1 MLQIIKNIYATLM
14 KETILYV
21 GIDPSINSTGITI
34 ARYENNVEVEIKFYI
49 IKNGKLTKRESA
61 ANDSID
67 NFEYIIYNKID
78 LTQFKDDNH
87 VFEYYKTKNM
97 VEVVNTI
104 YDLILNE
111 VKKYTSVVNVVI
123 EGISYGSSIRTK
135 SIFDL
140 AGLNYMIRYKLITSD
155 IQHLNLSIATPSN
168 IKKYATGKGNA
179 NKESI
184 MTIFKYIFPEM
195 QNIPK
200 LDDIADSYF
209 MAMFSR
215 DIECKNTEK

>member
-1 MLQIIKNIYATLM
+1 MLQINKNIYVTCM
-14 KETILYV
+14 KNTILYV

-111 VKKYTSVVNVVI
+111 VKKYASAVNVVI

-135 SIFDL
+135 SVFDL
-140 AGLNYMIRYKLITSD
+140 AGLNYMIRYKLITGD

>member
-1 MLQIIKNIYATLM
+1 MKN
-14 KETILYV
+14 TILYV

-34 ARYENNVEVEIKFYI
+34 ARYENDVEVEIKFYI

-111 VKKYTSVVNVVI
+111 VKKYSAIVNVVI

-140 AGLNYMIRYKLITSD
+140 AGLNYMIRYKLITGD
-155 IQHLNLSIATPSN
+155 IQHLNISIATPSN

>member
-1 MLQIIKNIYATLM
+1 MKN
-14 KETILYV
+14 TILYV

-111 VKKYTSVVNVVI
+111 VKKYSAIVNVVI

-140 AGLNYMIRYKLITSD
+140 AGLNYMIRYKLITGD

-209 MAMFSR
+209 MAYFALEL
-215 DIECKNTEK
+215 DKKNGTIYK

>member
-1 MLQIIKNIYATLM
+1 MKN
-14 KETILYV
+14 TILYV

-111 VKKYTSVVNVVI
+111 VKKYTSTVNVVI
-123 EGISYGSSIRTK
+123 EGISYGSSVRTK
-135 SIFDL
+135 SVFDL

-215 DIECKNTEK
+215 DIELDKKNGTIYK

>member
-1 MLQIIKNIYATLM
+1 M
-14 KETILYV
+14 KKTILYV

-34 ARYENNVEVEIKFYI
+34 AIYENDVEVEIKFYI
-49 IKNGKLTKRESA
+49 IKNGKLTKKESF
-61 ANDSID
+61 ANDSIN
-67 NFEYIIYNKID
+67 NFEYVIYDKID
-78 LTQFKDDNH
+78 LKQFKDDNH

-111 VKKYTSVVNVVI
+111 AKKYSAIVNVVI

-155 IQHLNLSIATPSN
+155 MKHLNISIATPSN

-195 QNIPK
+195 ENIPK

-215 DIECKNTEK
+215 DIECKNAEK

>member
-1 MLQIIKNIYATLM
+1 M

-34 ARYENNVEVEIKFYI
+34 ARYENNVEAEIKFYI

-61 ANDSID
+61 ANDAID

-135 SIFDL
+135 SVFDL
-140 AGLNYMIRYKLITSD
+140 AGLNYMIRYKLITGD

>member
-1 MLQIIKNIYATLM
+1 MKNA
-14 KETILYV
+14 ILYV

-111 VKKYTSVVNVVI
+111 VKKYSAIVNVVI

-140 AGLNYMIRYKLITSD
+140 AGLNYMIRYKLITGD

-209 MAMFSR
+209 MAYFALEL
-215 DIECKNTEK
+215 DKKNGTNK

>member
-1 MLQIIKNIYATLM
+1 MKN
-14 KETILYV
+14 TILYV

-111 VKKYTSVVNVVI
+111 VKKYASAVNVVI

-135 SIFDL
+135 SAFDL
-140 AGLNYMIRYKLITSD
+140 AGLNYMIRYKLITGD

>member
-1 MLQIIKNIYATLM
+1 MKN
-14 KETILYV
+14 TILYV

-61 ANDSID
+61 ANDAID

>member
-1 MLQIIKNIYATLM
+1 M

-34 ARYENNVEVEIKFYI
+34 ARYENNVEAEIKFYI

-78 LTQFKDDNH
+78 LMQFKDDNH

-111 VKKYTSVVNVVI
+111 VKKYSAIVNVVI

-140 AGLNYMIRYKLITSD
+140 AGLNYMIRYKLITGD

-209 MAMFSR
+209 MAYFALEL
-215 DIECKNTEK
+215 DKKNGTILK

>member
-1 MLQIIKNIYATLM
+1 M
-14 KETILYV
+14 KDTILYV

-111 VKKYTSVVNVVI
+111 VKKYTSAVNVVI

-209 MAMFSR
+209 MAYFA
-215 DIECKNTEK
+215 IELDKKNGTNK

>member
-1 MLQIIKNIYATLM
+1 MKNA
-14 KETILYV
+14 ILYI

-111 VKKYTSVVNVVI
+111 VKKYTSTVNVVI

-135 SIFDL
+135 SVFDL

>member
-1 MLQIIKNIYATLM
+1 MKN
-14 KETILYV
+14 TILYI

-61 ANDSID
+61 ANDTLD
-67 NFEYIIYNKID
+67 NFEYVIYDKID
-78 LTQFKDDNH
+78 LKQFKDDNH

-111 VKKYTSVVNVVI
+111 VKKYSAIVNVVI

-140 AGLNYMIRYKLITSD
+140 AGLNYMIRYKLITGD

-209 MAMFSR
+209 MAYFALEL
-215 DIECKNTEK
+215 DKKNGTNK

>member
-1 MLQIIKNIYATLM
+1 M

-34 ARYENNVEVEIKFYI
+34 ARYENDVEVEIKFYI

-135 SIFDL
+135 SVFDL

>member
-1 MLQIIKNIYATLM
+1 MKN
-14 KETILYV
+14 TILYV

-111 VKKYTSVVNVVI
+111 VKKYSAIVNVVI

-209 MAMFSR
+209 MAYFALEL
-215 DIECKNTEK
+215 DKKNGTNK

>member
-1 MLQIIKNIYATLM
+1 MKNA
-14 KETILYV
+14 ILYV

-111 VKKYTSVVNVVI
+111 VKKYTSAVNVVI

-135 SIFDL
+135 SVFDL

>member
-1 MLQIIKNIYATLM
+1 MKN
-14 KETILYV
+14 TILYV

>member
-1 MLQIIKNIYATLM
+1 MSK
-14 KETILYV
+14 LYF
-21 GIDPSINSTGITI
+21 
-34 ARYENNVEVEIKFYI
+34 RYGYSK
-49 IKNGKLTKRESA
+49 SA
-61 ANDSID
+61 AICQIAYNY
-67 NFEYIIYNKID
+67 NERGMEVAIINAKNNEKIKSKLANLERDVNVILDGNSLYNKID

-111 VKKYTSVVNVVI
+111 VKKYTSTVNVVI

-135 SIFDL
+135 SVFDL

>member
-1 MLQIIKNIYATLM
+1 M
-14 KETILYV
+14 KDTILYV

-67 NFEYIIYNKID
+67 NFEYIIYNKIY

-111 VKKYTSVVNVVI
+111 VKKYSAIVNVVI

-140 AGLNYMIRYKLITSD
+140 AGLNYMIRYKLITGD

-215 DIECKNTEK
+215 DIGCKNTEK

>member
-1 MLQIIKNIYATLM
+1 MKN
-14 KETILYV
+14 TILYV

-49 IKNGKLTKRESA
+49 IKNGKLTKREST

-111 VKKYTSVVNVVI
+111 VKKYTSAVNVVI

-135 SIFDL
+135 SVFDL

-215 DIECKNTEK
+215 DIELDKKNGTILK

>member
-1 MLQIIKNIYATLM
+1 MKN
-14 KETILYV
+14 TILYV
-21 GIDPSINSTGITI
+21 GIDPSINSTGITM
-34 ARYENNVEVEIKFYI
+34 ARYENNIEAEIKFYI

-111 VKKYTSVVNVVI
+111 VKKYTSAVNVVI

-135 SIFDL
+135 SVFDL
-140 AGLNYMIRYKLITSD
+140 AGLNYMIRYKLITGD

-215 DIECKNTEK
+215 DIECKNAEK

>member
-1 MLQIIKNIYATLM
+1 M
-14 KETILYV
+14 KEAILYV

-34 ARYENNVEVEIKFYI
+34 ARYENDVEVEIKFYI

-111 VKKYTSVVNVVI
+111 VKKYSAIVNIVI

-155 IQHLNLSIATPSN
+155 IKHLNLTIATPSN

>member
-1 MLQIIKNIYATLM
+1 MKNA
-14 KETILYV
+14 ILYV

-34 ARYENNVEVEIKFYI
+34 ARYENNVEAEIKFYI

>member
-1 MLQIIKNIYATLM
+1 M
-14 KETILYV
+14 KDTILYV

-49 IKNGKLTKRESA
+49 IKNGKLTKRESV

-111 VKKYTSVVNVVI
+111 VKKYSAIVNVVI

-140 AGLNYMIRYKLITSD
+140 AGLNYMIRYKLITGD

>member
-1 MLQIIKNIYATLM
+1 MKN
-14 KETILYV
+14 TILYV

-34 ARYENNVEVEIKFYI
+34 ARYENDVEVEIKFYI

-135 SIFDL
+135 SVFDL

-215 DIECKNTEK
+215 DIECKNAEK

>member
-1 MLQIIKNIYATLM
+1 MKN
-14 KETILYV
+14 TILYV

-111 VKKYTSVVNVVI
+111 VKKYSAIINVVI

-140 AGLNYMIRYKLITSD
+140 AGLNYMIRYKLITGD
-155 IQHLNLSIATPSN
+155 IQHLNISIATPSN

>member
-1 MLQIIKNIYATLM
+1 MKN
-14 KETILYV
+14 TILYV

-111 VKKYTSVVNVVI
+111 VKKYSAIVNVVI

-135 SIFDL
+135 SVFDL
-140 AGLNYMIRYKLITSD
+140 AGLNYMIRYKLITGD

>member
-1 MLQIIKNIYATLM
+1 M
-14 KETILYV
+14 KDTILYV

-111 VKKYTSVVNVVI
+111 VKKYASVVNVVI

-215 DIECKNTEK
+215 DIECKNAEK

>member
-1 MLQIIKNIYATLM
+1 MKN
-14 KETILYV
+14 TILYV

-49 IKNGKLTKRESA
+49 IKNGKLTKREST

-111 VKKYTSVVNVVI
+111 VKKYTAVVNVVI

-140 AGLNYMIRYKLITSD
+140 AGLNYMIRYKLITGD

-215 DIECKNTEK
+215 DIECKNIEK

>member
-1 MLQIIKNIYATLM
+1 M

-61 ANDSID
+61 ANDAID

-104 YDLILNE
+104 YNLILNE

-140 AGLNYMIRYKLITSD
+140 AGLNYMIRYKLITGD

>member
-1 MLQIIKNIYATLM
+1 M
-14 KETILYV
+14 KETTLYV

-34 ARYENNVEVEIKFYI
+34 ARYENNVEAEIKFYI

-111 VKKYTSVVNVVI
+111 VKKYTSAVNVVI

-135 SIFDL
+135 SVFDL

>member
-1 MLQIIKNIYATLM
+1 MKN
-14 KETILYV
+14 TILYV

-34 ARYENNVEVEIKFYI
+34 ARYENDVEAEIKFYI

-215 DIECKNTEK
+215 DIECKNAEK

>member
-1 MLQIIKNIYATLM
+1 MKNA
-14 KETILYV
+14 ILYV

-111 VKKYTSVVNVVI
+111 VKKYTSTVNVVI

-135 SIFDL
+135 SVFDL

>member
-1 MLQIIKNIYATLM
+1 M
-14 KETILYV
+14 KDTILYV

-111 VKKYTSVVNVVI
+111 VKKYSAIVNVVI

-140 AGLNYMIRYKLITSD
+140 AGLNYMIRYKLITGD

-209 MAMFSR
+209 MAYFALEL
-215 DIECKNTEK
+215 DKKNGTNK

>member
-1 MLQIIKNIYATLM
+1 MKN
-14 KETILYV
+14 TILYV

-61 ANDSID
+61 VNDSID

>member
-1 MLQIIKNIYATLM
+1 M
-14 KETILYV
+14 KETTLYV

-111 VKKYTSVVNVVI
+111 VKKYSAIVNVVI

>member
-1 MLQIIKNIYATLM
+1 MKN
-14 KETILYV
+14 TILYV

-34 ARYENNVEVEIKFYI
+34 ARYENDVEAEIKFYI

-111 VKKYTSVVNVVI
+111 VKKYSAIVNVVI

-140 AGLNYMIRYKLITSD
+140 AGLNYMIRYKLITGD

-215 DIECKNTEK
+215 DIECKNAEK

>member
-1 MLQIIKNIYATLM
+1 M
-14 KETILYV
+14 KDTILYV

-111 VKKYTSVVNVVI
+111 VKKYSAIVNVVI

-155 IQHLNLSIATPSN
+155 IQHLNLTIATPSN

-179 NKESI
+179 NKETI

-215 DIECKNTEK
+215 DIECKNAEK

>member
-1 MLQIIKNIYATLM
+1 M

-61 ANDSID
+61 ANDAID

-111 VKKYTSVVNVVI
+111 VKKYSAIVNVVI

>member
-1 MLQIIKNIYATLM
+1 MKN
-14 KETILYV
+14 TILYI

-78 LTQFKDDNH
+78 LAQFKDDNH

-215 DIECKNTEK
+215 AIECKNTEK